1 MPRSSPAAFAICLLA
16 SASLAAQALPDWT
29 SKISVHG
36 YLTQAYAVSEDH
48 PIFGIPTDGTTD
60 YRDLA
65 LQFRYDQDPRS
76 AFVLQ
81 VRHQRRG
88 DRENAN
94 DEDIDLDWAFYQR
107 NLSERLTLKAGRIPL
122 PLGIFNEAGGAGTL
136 SPFYQP
142 PWEFYDRQY
151 TSRTLEGI
159 LGSYRVPAGG
169 GWSFDTDAY
178 FGQWRLEDYDQ
189 GEGADAS
196 NAWGAQVWAN
206 TPIPGVRIG
215 AGAYRCTV
223 EPSTEAP
230 TDYLMLHGSI
240 DADLDRWRFATEY
253 LSGNLDAYGR
263 YRSWYGQAGYQF
275 TDRLAVHARGSVASV
290 DYPVNG
296 HSIEAHLSEDLALVL
311 DYTVAPSVIL
321 KLEGH
326 TNEGYLRDD
335 RPLNLYADPS
345 RTRYLIASIA
355 ATF

>member
-1 MPRSSPAAFAICLLA
+1 MRRSSPAVLALTLLA
-16 SASLAAQALPDWT
+16 SAPLAAQTLADWA

-48 PIFGIPTDGTTD
+48 PIFGIPTDGTMD
-60 YRDLA
+60 YRDMA
-65 LQFRYDQDPRS
+65 LQLRYDQDEKG
-76 AFVLQ
+76 ALVVQL
-81 VRHQRRG
+81 RHQRRG
-88 DRENAN
+88 ERETAS
-94 DEDIDLDWAFYQR
+94 DQDVDLDWAFYQR
-107 NLSERLTLKAGRIPL
+107 RLTDRFTLKAGRIPL

-159 LGSYRVPAGG
+159 LGSYSAPAGG

-178 FGQWRLEDYDQ
+178 FGQWRLEDYDR
-189 GEGADAS
+189 GAGADAS

-215 AGAYRCTV
+215 GGAYRCTV
-223 EPSTEAP
+223 EPSREAP
-230 TDYLMLHGSI
+230 TDYLMLHGSV
-240 DADLDRWRFATEY
+240 DADLDRWRFAAEY
-253 LSGNLDAYGR
+253 LSGNLDLYGR
-263 YRSWYGQAGYQF
+263 YRSWYGQAGYQL
-275 TDRLAVHARGSVASV
+275 TERLGVHARGSIASV
-290 DYPVNG
+290 DYPIDD
-296 HSIEAHLSEDLALVL
+296 HSVEARLSEDVALVVN
-311 DYTVAPSVIL
+311 YAIAPSVVL

-326 TNEGYLRDD
+326 TNEGFLRDD

-345 RTRYLIASIA
+345 RTRYFIASIA